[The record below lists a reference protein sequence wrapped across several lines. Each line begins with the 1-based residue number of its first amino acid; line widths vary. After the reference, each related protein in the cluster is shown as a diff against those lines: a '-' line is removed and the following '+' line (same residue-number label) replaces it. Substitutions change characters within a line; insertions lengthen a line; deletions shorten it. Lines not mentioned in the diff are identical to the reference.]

1 MTTISAADSL
11 IQSSTALD
19 ISSSARTSTATSLT
33 FANTSAVAFN
43 TGAITNQALATAT
56 ISGTGQVN
64 ANLTNNTTAMNVIVT
79 NSFAGTGFAATN
91 SITFGV
97 HGANVETIT
106 DRSAGNIALS
116 NFTLASDILQ
126 VSLASSSVVNL
137 VTGANA
143 AVAAGAITITGAA
156 AAQAL
161 SANTNLVNVTGA
173 TYASDALFLAAV
185 INGGARAL
193 TSQAGNFVA
202 GTGMLAEYDDGT
214 NVHIV
219 EIVQAG
225 TAARL

>member
-1 MTTISAADSL
+1 
-11 IQSSTALD
+11 
-19 ISSSARTSTATSLT
+19 
-33 FANTSAVAFN
+33 
-43 TGAITNQALATAT
+43 
-56 ISGTGQVN
+56 
-64 ANLTNNTTAMNVIVT
+64 MNVIVT

-161 SANTNLVNVTGA
+161 SVNTNLVNVTGA

-185 INGGARAL
+185 KNGGARAL

-225 TAARL
+225 TAASTFNDTAVIRDVATLPGTITHITAAGPLVFIV